1 MKLRNKFLW
10 AAAILL
16 ALFSGSAAAAEK
28 MQALDND
35 HDGKPDTWVVPGQDG
50 KPKAIGYDQHKDG
63 KPDHWVYQ
71 RAGKIYK
78 REWDRNFDGKPDFRT
93 LEKDG
98 KLLEKQYDDNFDG
111 KFEKIVKTPH

>member
-1 MKLRNKFLW
+1 M
-10 AAAILL
+10 
-16 ALFSGSAAAAEK
+16 ALFSGSAEAAEK

-35 HDGKPDTWVVPGQDG
+35 HDGKPDTWVVPGEDG

-98 KLLEKQYDDNFDG
+98 RLLEKQYDDNFDR
-111 KFEKIVKTPH
+111 KFEKIVKTPG